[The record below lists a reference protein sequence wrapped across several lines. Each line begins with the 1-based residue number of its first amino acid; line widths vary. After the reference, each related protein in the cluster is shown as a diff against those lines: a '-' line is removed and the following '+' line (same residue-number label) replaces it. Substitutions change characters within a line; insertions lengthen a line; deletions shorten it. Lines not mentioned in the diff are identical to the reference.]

1 MMASAAPTVHRS
13 NLRRN
18 YRRRVLV
25 NRVATVCL
33 ILCAAIALVP
43 LFWVGIYVLQQGWP
57 ALFGHFPS
65 VFTEQSTAQG
75 TLLDGFIGTV
85 ILIVLSCL
93 VGLPLGL
100 MTGIYLAEYGRNRFG
115 DLVRFVADV
124 LAGLP
129 SIVAG
134 IVAYSVIV
142 LSLGHF
148 TALAGG
154 FALGLL
160 MFPTVARST
169 EAVVRL
175 VPDTYRE
182 AGLALGV
189 ARWRT
194 VLSVVVPM
202 AMSGIITGIIL
213 GVARVA
219 GETAPLLFTAYGN
232 QNGFVGWNQP
242 SPALPLQIYQ
252 DFINTQDPSTDYPLA
267 YAGVLML
274 FFFVV
279 ALNLGA
285 RGIAA
290 RRALRSRG
298 GMG

>member
-1 MMASAAPTVHRS
+1 MASASPA
-13 NLRRN
+13 LRASSLTRN
-18 YRRRVLV
+18 YRRRLLV
-25 NRVATVCL
+25 NRVATGLLV
-33 ILCAAIALVP
+33 LCAVIALVP
-43 LFWVGIYVLQQGWP
+43 LFWVGIYVVQQGWS
-57 ALFGHFPS
+57 ALFGHFPD

-75 TLLDGFIGTV
+75 TLEDGFKGTV
-85 ILIVLSCL
+85 ILVALSCC
-93 VGLPLGL
+93 VGLPIGL
-100 MTGIYLAEYGRNRFG
+100 MSGIYLAEYGRNRFG

-142 LSLGHF
+142 LTLGHY

-160 MFPTVARST
+160 MFPTVSRST

-175 VPDTYRE
+175 VPDTLRE

-189 ARWRT
+189 SRWRT
-194 VLSVVVPM
+194 IVTIIVPT
-202 AMSGIITGIIL
+202 AMSGIITGVIL
-213 GVARVA
+213 GIARVA
-219 GETAPLLFTAYGN
+219 GETAPLIFTAYGN
-232 QNGFVGWNQP
+232 QNGFVNWSQP

-252 DFINTQDPSTDYPLA
+252 NFINSQDPSTDYPLA
-267 YAGVLML
+267 YAGVLLL

-285 RGIAA
+285 RLIAA
-290 RRALRSRG
+290 RRSGR
-298 GMG
+298 